1 MRFIHD
7 GDGNHQSDCGRIS
20 ISRRYAPGGSHP
32 CIGWGVDVEGESGNA
47 HLANSFASAR
57 AWANEEARARGW
69 GVRLRWEVRAPG
81 HHIAFLPD
89 GAILVAILG
98 STEMPERWQCHRKRG
113 EDRRLVATADSFRG
127 LMALVGEMGE
137 GAYL

>member
-1 MRFIHD
+1 MRFIND
-7 GDGNHQSDCGRIS
+7 GDGNYKSECGRLR
-20 ISRRYAPGGSHP
+20 ISRRHSASGQSD
-32 CIGWGVDVEGESGNA
+32 GWGVDIEGVSGTS
-47 HLANSFASAR
+47 HLADGWMEAKS
-57 AWANEEARARGW
+57 WANEEARARGW
-69 GVRLRWEVRAPG
+69 GITPRWEFRGAG

-98 STEMPERWQCHRKRG
+98 STEMPDRWQCHRKRG